1 MSITFKQFLNES
13 NNRLIDWAKS
23 HFKDDKVVLNF
34 VKWFGDSKVVD
45 DMGYPL
51 VVHHGTDKEFSFFDI
66 SKSGMGSGLSTG
78 AIWFS
83 DGYGTALD
91 YGENIISVFLSIQ
104 RPYVKDFHG
113 FATSREKLLDLV
125 LQARKSGHDGVI
137 LKNFRDGAYTG
148 TSFGV
153 FSPNQ
158 IKSISNK
165 IFNND
170 EMEFNL

>member
-1 MSITFKQFLNES
+1 MSITFKQFFNES
-13 NNRLIDWAKS
+13 NDRILNWSKV
-23 HFKDDKVVLNF
+23 HFRDEMVANNF
-34 VKWFGDSKVVD
+34 ANWFGDSKVVD
-45 DMGYPL
+45 DSGDPL

-113 FATSREKLLDLV
+113 FATSREKLVELVSKSRDL
-125 LQARKSGHDGVI
+125 GHDGLI

-153 FSPNQ
+153 FSSNQ

-165 IFNND
+165 IFNP
-170 EMEFNL
+170 EEIEFTS